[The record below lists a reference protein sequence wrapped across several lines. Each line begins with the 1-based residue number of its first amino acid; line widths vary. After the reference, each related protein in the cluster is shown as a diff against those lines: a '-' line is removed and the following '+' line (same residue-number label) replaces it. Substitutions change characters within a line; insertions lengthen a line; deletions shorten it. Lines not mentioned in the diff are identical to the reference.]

1 MRRTRAFTLIE
12 LLVVISII
20 ALLIG
25 ILLPAL
31 GAARKTAN
39 QMKNSSQL
47 RGIHQSMVI
56 YSQAN
61 STYLPGLNS
70 DGTFAYYNTSSGGI
84 APAGTYT
91 PNTDPNPGTGSAGA
105 RLWVLLNGGYVANT
119 MCGNPTEAIIKWTSA
134 AVLKKNFSYA
144 LLEISDST
152 TSKGRLAEWKD
163 NANSQAALVSDRNT
177 STLASGDGD
186 ANVISLW
193 TAVNG
198 DWKGNIVWGDNHA
211 GFENSNR
218 GFATKYLSG
227 STTNDNLFCD
237 ATAAGTSCAS
247 TSQYAPGTGS
257 ESGSTTGSNAFMTY
271 DDN

>member
-1 MRRTRAFTLIE
+1 MRRIRAFTLIE

-56 YSQAN
+56 FSQSN
-61 STYLPGLNS
+61 GTFLPGLES
-70 DGTFAYYNTSSGGI
+70 DGTYSYYNQQSGGI
-84 APAGTYT
+84 LPALT
-91 PNTDPNPGTGSAGA
+91 PNASPGTGSAGA

-119 MCGNPTEAIIKWTSA
+119 MLGNPAEAITKWTSGA
-134 AVLKKNFSYA
+134 CQKKSFSYA

-152 TSKGRLAEWKD
+152 ADKGRLAEWKD

-177 STLASGDGD
+177 STLSSGDGD
-186 ANVISLW
+186 NNVISLW

-198 DWKGNIVWGDNHA
+198 EWKGNIVWGDNHA

-218 GFATKYLSG
+218 GFASKYLSG
-227 STTNDNLFCD
+227 STTADNLFSD
-237 ATAAGTSCAS
+237 ATAKGTSCN
-247 TSQYAPGTGS
+247 TSNDANNCFTPGTGS
-257 ESGSTTGSNAFMTY
+257 ETGSTTGSNALMTF
-271 DDN
+271 DDL